1 MMNSQEMAPAVAK
14 RNWNWRIW
22 VGFIVALVAF
32 VSYIPFFIK
41 FPITR
46 NVPWV
51 NWLLF
56 ALAGWLLWG
65 GLRRALRNPE
75 AYRGKIAGSILAVL
89 SLAAAGFFGY
99 GTLFASRGLP
109 PSASA
114 PRVGAKAPEFVLADT
129 SGKMVALSALLSEP
143 IPSREGSGAKP
154 RGVVLIF
161 YRGYW

>member
-1 MMNSQEMAPAVAK
+1 MSTREKGSGVAK

-22 VGFIVALVAF
+22 VGFLVVLAALF
-32 VSYIPFFIK
+32 SYITFFIR

-56 ALAGWLLWG
+56 ALAGWLLWQG
-65 GLRRALRNPE
+65 LWRGLRKPE
-75 AYRGKIAGSILAVL
+75 MYRGKIAGPVLAVL
-89 SLAAAGFFGY
+89 GLAAAGFFGWA
-99 GTLFASRGLP
+99 TLFASRGLP
-109 PSASA
+109 LSTGA

-129 SGKMVALSALLSEP
+129 GGKMVALSALVSERMP
-143 IPSREGSGAKP
+143 GTEGTGTKP
-154 RGVVLIF
+154 RGVLLIF